1 MPTPESAIS
10 TTIEPSCA
18 RMLDMTTCE
27 SGGEKFVALS
37 SSSASR
43 WMTSLVARPTTV
55 ACGGACTTIRWY
67 CSISETA
74 ARSTST
80 SGTGATFRLARSV
93 PASTSRFSL
102 LRRIRVARWSSWKRL
117 DSWSGSCSL
126 LSSCSISCS
135 WRSTSA
141 WLRRDRFTN
150 MLLTLLCSAAWS
162 AASLRACPCTVSK
175 ARATCPTSSR
185 VCSGTGSTV
194 TSGTRARAHALHRLR
209 QPPLRDVQG
218 RGAQNPQ
225 RAGQRSDHQH
235 DDRDGEQQA
244 EHEDHGVDPG
254 EVARP
259 VLRGVTGGD
268 QRRADLRLRLVQDR
282 GDCATAS
289 SQPGGDRDRARRGR
303 VEDGRLDRVALGVRR
318 AR

>member
-1 MPTPESAIS
+1 MPWRAPRRPTTNRPIRRETETSTADGLASRRLASESSWSAMPTPESAIS

-102 LRRIRVARWSSWKRL
+102 LRRMRVARWSSWKRL
-117 DSWSGSCSL
+117 DSWSASCSL

-162 AASLRACPCTVSK
+162 AASLRA
-175 ARATCPTSSR
+175 
-185 VCSGTGSTV
+185 
-194 TSGTRARAHALHRLR
+194 
-209 QPPLRDVQG
+209 
-218 RGAQNPQ
+218 
-225 RAGQRSDHQH
+225 
-235 DDRDGEQQA
+235 
-244 EHEDHGVDPG
+244 
-254 EVARP
+254 
-259 VLRGVTGGD
+259 
-268 QRRADLRLRLVQDR
+268 
-282 GDCATAS
+282 
-289 SQPGGDRDRARRGR
+289 
-303 VEDGRLDRVALGVRR
+303 
-318 AR
+318 